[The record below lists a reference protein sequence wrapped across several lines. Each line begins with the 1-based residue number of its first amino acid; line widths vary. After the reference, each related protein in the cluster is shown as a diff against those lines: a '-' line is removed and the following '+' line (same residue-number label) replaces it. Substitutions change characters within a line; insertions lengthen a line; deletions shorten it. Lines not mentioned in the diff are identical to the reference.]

1 MTIGMDLGDK
11 HSCYCVLD
19 GQGELIQEGSVG
31 TTKKAMAKVFG
42 SMGCC
47 RIAIEVGTIGM
58 PIDAATLRLIAHQR
72 ISLSRH

>member
-1 MTIGMDLGDK
+1 MKKGSSSQQSPERVAKASRVQRSMTIGMDLGDK

-42 SMGCC
+42 SMG
-47 RIAIEVGTIGM
+47 
-58 PIDAATLRLIAHQR
+58 
-72 ISLSRH
+72 LSNRH